1 MVTDS
6 SLFRDPRLYI
16 VFGIT
21 LTGVMGVSIISPAFP
36 KIARALSL
44 NSQQVGLLITVF
56 TIPGIFIAP
65 TLGFLADRIGRKQIV
80 VPSLFLYA
88 IAGSACAFAPS
99 FSVLLMLRTVQ
110 GFGAAALTSLSVTL
124 LGDMYEG
131 SRRDA
136 AVGYNASV
144 LSIGTALYPAI
155 GGLLA
160 AASWRFPFLV
170 SLIAL
175 PVGLAAVFLLHS
187 PFPKSSGSA
196 LRQLKTVWNNAVRTG
211 ILLLSLLAILQ
222 FILLY
227 GVYLTYVPFLLEGRF
242 AASTGTVGLL
252 MSTMSLSTAFMAS
265 QNKRIAA
272 NFSPRLLLAIA
283 FVLIGV
289 GLVLFA
295 TVPTLLLV
303 PLATVVYGLGQGIII
318 PTVQGTIAA
327 RTPLELRG
335 ATMSVNAMA
344 IRIGQSVG
352 PVVSGTVFVA
362 LGLNATFLAG
372 AGLAGAVMFLALIG
386 IGSYRDA
393 GTDSEHPAPD
403 NF

>member
-1 MVTDS
+1 MRSDS

-21 LTGVMGVSIISPAFP
+21 LTGVMGVSIIAPAFP
-36 KIARALSL
+36 KITRELGIS
-44 NSQQVGLLITVF
+44 SQQVGLLITVF

-65 TLGFLADRIGRKQIV
+65 ALGFLADRIGRKRIV
-80 VPSLFLYA
+80 IPSLFLFA
-88 IAGSACAFAPS
+88 LAGAACTAAPS
-99 FSVLLMLRTVQ
+99 FSVLLVLRTLQ
-110 GFGAAALTSLSVTL
+110 GFGASALTSLSVTL

-144 LSIGTALYPAI
+144 LSIGTAVYPAI

-170 SLIAL
+170 SLIGL
-175 PVGLAAVFLLHS
+175 PIGIAAVFLLHS
-187 PFPKSSGSA
+187 PFPRSSGSA
-196 LRQLKTVWNNAVRTG
+196 ARQLKKVLHNAVKSG
-211 ILLLSLLAILQ
+211 ILLISLLAILQ

-242 AASTGTVGLL
+242 GAGTGTVGLL

-265 QNKRIAA
+265 QNKRLAA
-272 NFSPRLLLAIA
+272 LFPPRILLAAA
-283 FVLIGV
+283 FVLIGT

-295 TVPTLLLV
+295 TVPRLLFI
-303 PLATVVYGLGQGIII
+303 PLATVMYGLGQGIII

-335 ATMSVNAMA
+335 ATLSVNAMA
-344 IRIGQSVG
+344 IRIGQSIG
-352 PVVSGTVFVA
+352 PVASGAVYA
-362 LGLNATFLAG
+362 SLGLEGTFMSGSVLAVI
-372 AGLAGAVMFLALIG
+372 VMFIALIG
-386 IGSYRDA
+386 IGSYRDGNDA
-393 GTDSEHPAPD
+393 GRPLHGQ
-403 NF
+403 